1 MANKEKERLMREL
14 FGKKR
19 DLEINLDNDVLEQ
32 SERAL
37 SELIK
42 QNKKA
47 SASLGSELEPMQIKK
62 IKEDFGVDVDLERLR
77 QDLKKDYQIEANVPE
92 NIPLGLKSRE
102 VFEKINTKLDEVVL
116 GQKSATKALC
126 IAFRRPYIT
135 GISKEHLRG
144 TIVLSGNNGS
154 GRHLLIKT
162 MAKLLKQEGL
172 NTSSMITTLDMS
184 NYQSPSQEIMFLQD
198 LYVALN
204 NDNAI
209 ILIENPYDG
218 HAVFNRMLGELVIEG
233 KLHLSKRYVYA
244 KNHLQVAGEGLSTNI
259 IDTLKGNDKM
269 IVLMIEGSSYKLL
282 DVYGK
287 SFVDKIQDYVKTDIL
302 DADSL
307 NKISD
312 KLLEKFRTK
321 ALEQLELAIS
331 FKPSFKEFLLSVYNP
346 NDGIDSLSPIL
357 KGLYDE
363 LVDLVLSFSSI
374 KELTLYYD
382 EGFKAQKNDEVI
394 SFDLSSSS
402 AKERQ
407 KIEDELNEIVGLD
420 EVKDYLRRLE
430 DHIKVAEL
438 RKKKGLKVTEVSKH
452 MIFTGN
458 PGTGKTTIA
467 RLISRMMKS
476 CGILRQGHLVE
487 VTRADLVAK
496 YVGQTAPL
504 VMEVVKS
511 ALGGVLFIDEAYSL
525 YRGKDDS
532 FGLEAIDAL
541 VKAMEDHRDD
551 FIVILAGYSKEM
563 KTFLDANSGLK
574 SRFANIINFP
584 DYTAEELLM
593 ITKSIAKGKDYRLDK
608 ELDEALL
615 AYYKKVQAK
624 KDATSG
630 NGRLARNLVEEAILN
645 QAKRI
650 IQDHESAID
659 LLRLEDFDLEDMQ

>member
-19 DLEINLDNDVLEQ
+19 NLEINLDNDVLEQ
-32 SERAL
+32 SEKAL

-62 IKEDFGVDVDLERLR
+62 IKEDFGVDVDLEKLR

-102 VFEKINTKLDEVVL
+102 VFERINTKLDEVVL

-302 DADSL
+302 DTDSL

-312 KLLEKFRTK
+312 KLLDGFKTR
-321 ALEQLELAIS
+321 ALEQLELVIS
-331 FKPSFKEFLLSVYNP
+331 FKPSFKEYLLSVYNP

-374 KELTLYYD
+374 RELTLYYD
-382 EGFKAQKNDEVI
+382 EGFKAQKDEKVI
-394 SFDLSSSS
+394 SFDLSSNS

-407 KIEDELNEIVGLD
+407 EIEDELNEIVGLD

-551 FIVILAGYSKEM
+551 LIVILAGYSKEM

-608 ELDEALL
+608 EVDEALL

-650 IQDHESAID
+650 IQDPQSAID